1 MKSTDNT
8 RALVVWRKNYIKRTK
23 PPKPFR
29 TICEVLRELYRDAEA
44 RGDAL
49 SMTRIDECTDM
60 AKRMDQALR
69 GKDPRHTGQ
78 FVADGY
84 RERDGQT
91 IKSEPIK
98 ESSQ

>member
-49 SMTRIDECTDM
+49 SMTRIDECNDM
-60 AKRMDQALR
+60 AKRMDRKLR
-69 GKDPRHTGQ
+69 EYNQNEPHITANGGEHPRRT
-78 FVADGY
+78 
-84 RERDGQT
+84 
-91 IKSEPIK
+91 
-98 ESSQ
+98 